1 MTVIITALDF
11 EQQWKINP
19 FSNQKVSI
27 YFKRFDKQTI
37 FVRMRIFIRYLKWT
51 FPLLHSHPFA
61 HSYKTN
67 NKRASIYLHG
77 SFIWI
82 NWILRCWNCIL
93 KLFRGQYNL
102 ISNWILESVYYT
114 FHVCS
119 LWTITEFPS
128 LHLSDNDEVCWTI
141 WGNFVN
147 NAGDIR
153 VDDAGGGDELGYS
166 RHIPNSVF
174 DIGALWYNWYLDLP
188 SKFLNFFNN
197 VCFSPLSSQLS
208 FPKGPGAWKT
218 PS

>member
-1 MTVIITALDF
+1 
-11 EQQWKINP
+11 
-19 FSNQKVSI
+19 
-27 YFKRFDKQTI
+27 
-37 FVRMRIFIRYLKWT
+37 MRIFIRFLEWT

-102 ISNWILESVYYT
+102 ISNWILGSVYYT

-147 NAGDIR
+147 NADDIR
-153 VDDAGGGDELGYS
+153 VDDAVGDDVRARGTRQLLNLS
-166 RHIPNSVF
+166 HFQILAHIKTRFSKPYYRVMVF
-174 DIGALWYNWYLDLP
+174 HL
-188 SKFLNFFNN
+188 
-197 VCFSPLSSQLS
+197 
-208 FPKGPGAWKT
+208 
-218 PS
+218 

>member
-1 MTVIITALDF
+1 
-11 EQQWKINP
+11 
-19 FSNQKVSI
+19 
-27 YFKRFDKQTI
+27 
-37 FVRMRIFIRYLKWT
+37 MRIFIRFLEWT

-93 KLFRGQYNL
+93 KLFRGRQYSL

-119 LWTITEFPS
+119 LWTITEFAS

-147 NAGDIR
+147 NADDIR
-153 VDDAGGGDELGYS
+153 VDDAVGDDVRARGTRQLLNLS
-166 RHIPNSVF
+166 HFQILAHIKTRFSKPYYRVMVF
-174 DIGALWYNWYLDLP
+174 HL
-188 SKFLNFFNN
+188 
-197 VCFSPLSSQLS
+197 
-208 FPKGPGAWKT
+208 
-218 PS
+218 